1 MRLFLIA
8 GLLALAAPDLAQA
21 QTLDKSQIVITGVGS
36 VERPAEWAT
45 VSLVIVGDGKTSVEA
60 LKALTALQTKL
71 ESQLGVLVGVK
82 AVDIA
87 TSQLKVQE
95 VLGPDCDRGEA
106 YESRPV
112 LSEGACAVKGYVVTM
127 AMRVKLSPASRAGD
141 AASLAAELGGR
152 GVSLADFGLNNPSS
166 LRDEAIAAAI
176 QDARSQ
182 AAAIAKASGVKLGP
196 IALVSDRNPRPYND
210 ENLDGIVLATE
221 APAALLARPPAAPTA
236 SVKVTVPP
244 VEETARL
251 SVVFSILP

>member
-1 MRLFLIA
+1 MRKFLIS
-8 GLLALAAPDLAQA
+8 GLFALAALGPAKA
-21 QTLDKSQIVITGVGS
+21 QTLDKSQIVITGIGT

-45 VSLVIVGDGKTSVEA
+45 VSLVIVGEGKTSVEA

-71 ESQLGVLVGVK
+71 ESQLGVLVGAE
-82 AVDIA
+82 AVNIA

-95 VLGPDCDRGEA
+95 VLGDDCDQGED
-106 YESRPV
+106 YDSKPV

-127 AMRVKLSPASRAGD
+127 TMRVKLAPASRAGD

-152 GVSLADFGLNNPSS
+152 GVSLAAFGLNSPSS

-176 QDARSQ
+176 RDARSQ

-196 IALVSDRNPRPYND
+196 IALISDRNPRPYND
-210 ENLDGIVLATE
+210 EELDGLVVTSQALTDRPAV
-221 APAALLARPPAAPTA
+221 APSA